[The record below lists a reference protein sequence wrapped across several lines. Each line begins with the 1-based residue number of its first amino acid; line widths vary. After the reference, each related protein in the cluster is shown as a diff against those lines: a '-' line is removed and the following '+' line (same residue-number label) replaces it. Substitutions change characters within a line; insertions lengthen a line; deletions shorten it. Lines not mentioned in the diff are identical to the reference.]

1 VPRKLRATV
10 ARERSAVPA
19 TKDHRYGATSND
31 GVLSGV
37 LLNESRVI
45 RDSMRTFRVD
55 TNANRKHGGPSMYY
69 LNYEGLGQ

>member
-1 VPRKLRATV
+1 MPRKLRATV

-19 TKDHRYGATSND
+19 TKDNRYSTSSN
-31 GVLSGV
+31 SGV
-37 LLNESRVI
+37 LDGILLHDSRVI